1 MHRTFRAFIWAFFIA
16 VTAFGQQAGDR
27 EFVLMPDQESYD
39 TLQSYLYIFKEN
51 EGRPVD
57 SSQLLT
63 EEVNSLFKPFEK
75 SMLTRQPAVFW
86 GKITFRN
93 ETEADLN
100 NWIFHTGEGN
110 YIDVFVFDKTG
121 NQVAHERTG
130 QWLPARLKK
139 IDKANREERVYLS
152 IPKNETRR
160 VFLRVETKAYRPPD
174 FEIKLQREDFY
185 KDWSYRTSYILD
197 GIFLGFMGTMFFF
210 NFFSFFPSRDRAYF
224 YQSLF
229 VLATTIFMFQD
240 LGILSDAWLL
250 RDHPMSHLVIVYSAL
265 AVINITYIQF
275 IRYYTDLKNVF
286 WKWDVFLKRMLYVNI
301 GWWVMIIAGF
311 LLTKSVYHCDR
322 AWSILFGF
330 QYLAILVLMIQ
341 LIQTKDKQ
349 VYFLAAPTIAF
360 IIDVLANG
368 ISVLMNKGINMAMT
382 QFLLEI
388 MIILFFMG
396 LAYRMRHLREE
407 EQESLR
413 LKDINELKNK
423 LYTNITH
430 EFRTPLT
437 VIKGMADELKEQR
450 VLPVNGLTKKALN
463 AIRFNADRLL
473 NLVNRLLGLAKIEAG
488 QMTLDLKRGDM
499 ITFLRYLVQSF
510 DSFAQSNNLQLKFV
524 SGLDQF
530 EMDYDADK
538 MQQIVSNL
546 ISNAIKFTPQ
556 NGEIY
561 FSVETVKEADGE
573 KLRCKIRDT
582 GQGIS
587 PEELPNL
594 FERYY
599 QAESSKSK
607 GQGTGIGLALTRELV
622 QLMGGN
628 IEVESELLK
637 GTTFRFTLPVTR
649 KAPIHEKNNFS
660 DADLNDAN
668 SLLLSQQGTTPANES
683 PSVHH
688 GELPQ
693 LLIVEDNTDIV
704 YFLQTIL
711 ESSYD
716 ITVAFNGEEGIEA
729 AFETVPD
736 IILCDVMMP
745 VKDGFAVLDAVKND
759 ARTSHVPIVMLTA
772 KATTDDR
779 IAGLRSGADAYL
791 AKPFHKSELFAIL
804 KNMIQLRRRYQA
816 RYAGNLPARVK
827 QDASPAEQV
836 EDAFLIKIK
845 ELLEANISD
854 EDFGIPQ
861 ICRALGMSRTQLH
874 RKLKALTGKSTSYF
888 IRSVRMQKAKELL
901 LSPDLNVSEVAYAVG
916 YGDPAYFT
924 NCFTDEFGKPP
935 SHFQK

>member
-1 MHRTFRAFIWAFFIA
+1 MYRIVLYLFLVLFAAHT
-16 VTAFGQQAGDR
+16 TFGQGVESQAY
-27 EFVLMPDQESYD
+27 VLEPGQENYD
-39 TLQSYLYIFKEN
+39 SLQSHLSIFKEAK
-51 EGRPVD
+51 GQSID
-57 SSQLLT
+57 SSQLLL
-63 EEVNSLFKPFEK
+63 EEVNDLFQPF
-75 SMLTRQPAVFW
+75 SQTLLARQPAVYW
-86 GKITFRN
+86 GKIIFQNKTG
-93 ETEADLN
+93 ADLN
-100 NWIFHTGEGN
+100 DWIFYTGEGN
-110 YIDVFVFDKTG
+110 YIDVFVFDQEG
-121 NQVAHERTG
+121 EQVAHERTG
-130 QWLPARLKK
+130 QWLPAKLKN
-139 IDKANREERVYLS
+139 IDQANREERVYFS
-152 IPKNETRR
+152 IPDETIRK
-160 VFLRVETKAYRPPD
+160 VYLRVETKAYRPPD
-174 FEIKLQREDFY
+174 FKIKLEREDFY
-185 KDWSYRTSYILD
+185 KKWSYRRSNILD
-197 GIFLGFMGTMFFF
+197 GIFLGFMGTMFLF
-210 NFFSFFPSRDRAYF
+210 NFLSFVASRDQAYL

-240 LGILSDAWLL
+240 LGILADARLL
-250 RDHPMSHLVIVYSAL
+250 EDYPISHLVITYSAL
-265 AVINITYIQF
+265 AVLNITYVQF
-275 IRYYTDLKNVF
+275 IRYYTGLKNVF
-286 WKWDVFLKRMLYVNI
+286 LKWDVFLKRMLYVNI
-301 GWWVMIIAGF
+301 GWWLLIIVGF
-311 LLTKSVYHCDR
+311 LLTKSVYHCDQ
-322 AWSILFGF
+322 AWSLLFGF

-341 LIQTKDKQ
+341 LIRTKNPQ

-360 IIDVLANG
+360 IIDVLVNG

-388 MIILFFMG
+388 MIILFFVG

-437 VIKGMADELKEQR
+437 VIKGMADELKEQSQPSSGS
-450 VLPVNGLTKKALN
+450 LAIKALN

-488 QMTLDLKRGDM
+488 RMTLDLKQGDL
-499 ITFLRYLVQSF
+499 IAFLRYIVQSF
-510 DSFAQSNNLQLKFV
+510 DSFADTNNLRLAFI
-524 SGLDQF
+524 SGLDHF

-546 ISNAIKFTPQ
+546 ISNAIKFTPP

-561 FSVETVKEADGE
+561 FSAEVVHEMGEE
-573 KLRCKIRDT
+573 KLLCKIRDT

-599 QAESSKSK
+599 QAEGSKSK

-622 QLMGGN
+622 QLMGGK

-649 KAPIHEKNNFS
+649 VAPSVEKESLS
-660 DADLNDAN
+660 DLTDENA
-668 SLLLSQQGTTPANES
+668 LLFSQQGISQPSES
-683 PSVHH
+683 PILHN

-693 LLIVEDNTDIV
+693 LLIIEDNTDIV

-711 ESSYD
+711 EASYD
-716 ITVAFNGEEGIEA
+716 ITVALNGEEGIEA

-745 VKDGFAVLDAVKND
+745 IKDGFAVLEAVKND
-759 ARTSHVPIVMLTA
+759 PRTSHVPIVMLTA

-779 IAGLRSGADAYL
+779 IAGLSRGADAYL
-791 AKPFHKSELFAIL
+791 AKPFNKIELFAIL
-804 KNMIQLRRRYQA
+804 KNMIHLRMRYQE
-816 RYAGNLPARVK
+816 RYSGMLAAKVPSE
-827 QDASPAEQV
+827 ASLAEQV
-836 EDAFLIKIK
+836 EDVFLIKIK
-845 ELLEANISD
+845 KLLEANIAD
-854 EDFGIPQ
+854 EGFGIPQ

-888 IRSVRMQKAKELL
+888 IRSVRMQKARELL
-901 LSPDLNVSEVAYAVG
+901 QSPDMNISEVAYAVG

-935 SHFQK
+935 SYFQG